1 MTVTV
6 TPAPITSPPN
16 KYGGDPA
23 AFDAAMQAHLDWQ
36 ASSLVTQMNAQN
48 VENNALNLNMNNQ
61 VAVALAAGLANA
73 AANAGAA
80 TTAATTATT
89 KATEAASS
97 ALLSDA
103 ARAAAVT
110 AQNNA
115 VAVVTGGTGSLT
127 AAPGKLPLADANGR
141 LHASWL
147 SAISQTLINHIG
159 VPGTAGFGQGIC
171 PTVPAGYTPMPGC
184 TDALSANYGTYQFTD
199 GSIMVWIPA
208 FYFRLGH
215 SGNPTFGTHGLNSI
229 DVEPLSQFPDAAT
242 AAAEGYYLHRAFV
255 NGGANQMGF
264 FRDKYDCSNN
274 AGTCSSI
281 ANASPIV
288 SGPETGQI
296 GFSSLTGAP
305 TNAYH
310 GAIAAAKTR
319 GALFVPESIFMADAI
334 TRLTEAHAQA
344 ATSTTYCAWYSATTT
359 NYPKGNNN
367 NALRDVNDTSVIFT
381 TAGSSAQPNFA
392 LAGSGLPFAKTTHNG
407 QACGISDVNGNI
419 FKINLGLTCIAT
431 NKAITGA
438 TATNPVALTVVGHGF
453 VTGQTK
459 RISSV
464 VGMTQLNDR
473 FFTITVTGVNTI
485 TLDGTD
491 GTAFTAYASGGN
503 AQTGQFYALKP
514 SVNLTTITNGTTLAT
529 DHWGAVGAAAMFD
542 PVTLN
547 FPSVYPNNHSSQR
560 FGNAANAVFD
570 MSTAAGRT
578 LAMMGMPAVGG
589 VSTSGTTNF
598 GQDEFYGQY
607 QDQLCVVSRGHW
619 YNGSN
624 AGARSRNLPHARSF
638 AGTYVGLACAS
649 YLT

>member
-1 MTVTV
+1 MSLETEV
-6 TPAPITSPPN
+6 ANLTS
-16 KYGGDPA
+16 
-23 AFDAAMQAHLDWQ
+23 
-36 ASSLVTQMNAQN
+36 
-48 VENNALNLNMNNQ
+48 
-61 VAVALAAGLANA
+61 
-73 AANAGAA
+73 A
-80 TTAATTATT
+80 TTELLSAVNVKKLTLDASTASASASAVSASNSATTATT
-89 KATEAASS
+89 QASNAAAQAVAASASAAS
-97 ALLSDA
+97 ALA
-103 ARAAAVT
+103 

-115 VAVVTGGTGSLT
+115 IAVVTGGTGSLT
-127 AAPGKLPLADANGR
+127 ASPGKLPLADANGR

-147 SAISQTLINHIG
+147 SALDQTLTNHIG

-171 PTVPAGYTPMPGC
+171 PAVPAGYTPMPGC
-184 TDALSANYGTYQFTD
+184 TDTLSANYGTYQYSD

-208 FYFRLGH
+208 YYFRLGH
-215 SGNPTFGTHGLNSI
+215 ASNPTYGVYAANSI
-229 DVEPLSQFPDAAT
+229 DVKPLSQFPDEVT
-242 AAAEGYYLHRAFV
+242 AAAESYYLHRAFV
-255 NGGANQMGF
+255 NAGANQLGF

-281 ANASPIV
+281 ALGSPLV
-288 SGPETGQI
+288 SGPATGQV
-296 GFSSLTGAP
+296 GFNNLTGAP

-344 ATSTTYCAWYSATTT
+344 SSGTTYCAWYSSGTT

-367 NALRDVNDTSVIFT
+367 NALRDGNDTSVIFT

-453 VTGQTK
+453 TSGQAK
-459 RISSV
+459 RINSV

-473 FFTITVTGVNTI
+473 FFTVTVTGTDTI
-485 TLDGTD
+485 TLDGVD
-491 GTAFTAYASGGN
+491 GTAFTPYTSGGN

-514 SVNLTTITNGTTLAT
+514 SVNLTTITNGTSLAT
-529 DHWGAVGAAAMFD
+529 DHWGATGAAAMFD

-547 FPSVYPNNHSSQR
+547 FRTVYPNNHSSQL

-589 VSTSGTTNF
+589 VSTSGATNF
-598 GQDEFYGQY
+598 GQDEIYGQF
-607 QDQLCVVSRGHW
+607 QNELCVISRGNW
-619 YNGSN
+619 SDGSD
-624 AGARSRNLPHARSF
+624 AGVRARHLSNPRSY
-638 AGTYVGLACAS
+638 ANHYVGLACAS

>member
-6 TPAPITSPPN
+6 TSAPLTSPPN

-36 ASSLVTQMNAQN
+36 ASALVTQLNAQN
-48 VENNALNLNMNNQ
+48 IENNALNLNINNQ
-61 VAVALAAGLANA
+61 VATVMGAGLANA
-73 AANAGAA
+73 AANASAA
-80 TTAATTATT
+80 TTAAATATS
-89 KATEAASS
+89 KATESAAS
-97 ALLSDA
+97 AVLADA

-110 AQNNA
+110 AQLNA

-127 AAPGKLPLADANGR
+127 ASPGKLPLADANGR

-184 TDALSANYGTYQFTD
+184 TDALSANYGTYQYSD
-199 GSIMVWIPA
+199 GSVMVWIPA

-215 SGNPTFGTHGLNSI
+215 SGNPTFGVHGLNSI
-229 DVEPLSQFPDAAT
+229 DVEPLSAYPDGAT
-242 AAAEGYYLHRAFV
+242 ANAEGYYLHRAFV
-255 NGGANQMGF
+255 NGGANQLGF
-264 FRDKYDCSNN
+264 FRDKYDSSNN

-288 SGPETGQI
+288 SGPQTGQI
-296 GFSSLTGAP
+296 GFANLTGAP
-305 TNAYH
+305 ANAYH

-344 ATSTTYCAWYSATTT
+344 STSTTYCAWYSATTT

-367 NALRDVNDTSVIFT
+367 NALRDGNDTSVIFT
-381 TAGSSAQPNFA
+381 TAGASSNPNMA
-392 LAGSGLPFAKTTHNG
+392 LTGSGLPFAKTTHNG

-431 NKAITGA
+431 NKTITAA

-453 VTGQTK
+453 VTGQVK
-459 RISSV
+459 RINSV

-473 FFTITVTGVNTI
+473 FFTVTVTGTDTI
-485 TLDGTD
+485 TLDGVD
-491 GTAFTAYASGGN
+491 GTAFTPYTSGGN

-514 SVNLTTITNGTTLAT
+514 SVNLTTITNGTSLAT
-529 DHWGAVGAAAMFD
+529 DHWGATGAAAMFD

-547 FPSVYPNNHSSQR
+547 FPTVYPNNHSSQR

-598 GQDEFYGQY
+598 GQDEIYGQF
-607 QDQLCVVSRGHW
+607 QNELCVVSRGGWHYGSTAGVRNRSL
-619 YNGSN
+619 YN
-624 AGARSRNLPHARSF
+624 ARNHANHS
-638 AGTYVGLACAS
+638 VGLACAS